1 MLLLDLGI
9 CLGRDERFLDMP
21 ITVLARAVCPVCGW
35 AHDFGLR
42 VVTRA
47 LVCEGEETQLQ
58 ASIETEETIPGHW
71 CTVTVPGEDEVATEP
86 RFVDEGEK
94 ADAGLADGAS

>member
-9 CLGRDERFLDMP
+9 CPGRDERFMDMA
-21 ITVLARAVCPVCGW
+21 ITVLARAECPVCGW
-35 AHDFGLR
+35 THDFGLR

-58 ASIETEETIPGHW
+58 AQVETDEVIPEHT
-71 CTVTVPGEDEVATEP
+71 CTVTDPAAVAPEP
-86 RFVDEGEK
+86 RFVETDPEPE
-94 ADAGLADGAS
+94 A

>member
-9 CLGRDERFLDMP
+9 CPGRDERWMAVA
-21 ITVLARAVCPVCGW
+21 IRVLARAVCPVCGW

-58 ASIETEETIPGHW
+58 AQVETDEVIPGHV
-71 CTVTVPGEDEVATEP
+71 CSVTVPGEDEVATEP